1 MRQMVLGTL
10 ALVALTQTSAPAAR
24 AACAGADPAIVSA
37 AVKGMTSDGRVNK
50 YAVSI
55 RVVNLGRMNQPSN
68 LLQSVEIWQ
77 NDIKLDMKGLPPL
90 KAGQSYTFSYVYQR
104 STDAGQG
111 TSDLALRLTMRQPS
125 PPGNMDCNPNND
137 RATVTF

>member
-1 MRQMVLGTL
+1 MRQLILGTL
-10 ALVALTQTSAPAAR
+10 ALVALAQTSAF
-24 AACAGADPAIVSA
+24 AACTGADPAIVSA

-55 RVVNLGRMNQPSN
+55 RVVNLGRLKQPSN

-90 KAGQSYTFSYVYQR
+90 RPGQSYTFTYIYQR
-104 STDAGQG
+104 STDAGVG
-111 TSDLALRLTMRQPS
+111 TSDLTLRLTMRQPS

-137 RATVTF
+137 TTTVTF